1 MVFPVI
7 DTKRLRL
14 VELTP
19 QHADR
24 VFEILTKDE
33 VIEYYGM
40 DKLVERS
47 EADELIAAF
56 HTYYQIRQ
64 GIRWGIILKDT
75 EELIGSIG
83 LNNMKLRVKRSEIG
97 YELHPDYWKKGYIS
111 EAMAGVLR
119 YAFEELGIF
128 RMAAITFPQNE
139 KSNGLLLKM
148 GFELEGKLRGYLFQ
162 GEKSHDA
169 LVFSLLRT
177 DWALMRNEVEESEE
191 S

>member
-1 MVFPVI
+1 MVFPLI
-7 DTKRLRL
+7 ETKRLQL
-14 VELTP
+14 VELTQ

-24 VFEILTKDE
+24 IFEILTENE
-33 VIEYYGM
+33 VIRYYGM
-40 DKLVERS
+40 DKLAGRL
-47 EADELIAAF
+47 EAEELISSF

-64 GIRWGIILKDT
+64 GIRWGIVLKET
-75 EELIGSIG
+75 GEFIGSIG
-83 LNNMKLRVKRSEIG
+83 LNNMKLRLKRSEIG
-97 YELHPDYWKKGYIS
+97 YELHPDHWKRGYIS
-111 EAMAGVLR
+111 EAMAGVLS

-148 GFELEGKLRGYLFQ
+148 GFELEGTLRGYLFQ

-177 DWALMRNEVEESEE
+177 DWALMKNKEEELEES
-191 S
+191 